1 MWEIDKIK
9 DYVKEN
15 LKVGRYN
22 HTLGVV
28 NTAVELAKIF
38 GEDQKKAEIAAL
50 CHDVAK
56 NMDLEQ
62 LRKIIDE
69 ENITLSIDEENT
81 KEIWHSIAGPIIAKN
96 IFKINDEEI
105 LSAMRWHTT
114 GKENMSNLD
123 KIVYLADLI
132 EPSREFDGIDEIRS
146 ISYKSLD
153 LAMIKALTHTT
164 IYLLNK
170 GYAVDINTIKA
181 RNYLLYKNNTF
192 FCQTCLCNK
201 NKLDN

>member
-181 RNYLLYKNNTF
+181 RNYLLY
-192 FCQTCLCNK
+192 NK

>member
-28 NTAVELAKIF
+28 NTAVELAKVF
-38 GEDQKKAEIAAL
+38 REDQKKAEIAAL

-181 RNYLLYKNNTF
+181 RNYLLY
-192 FCQTCLCNK
+192 NK

>member
-28 NTAVELAKIF
+28 NTAVELAKVF

-114 GKENMSNLD
+114 GRENMSNLD

-181 RNYLLYKNNTF
+181 RNYLLY
-192 FCQTCLCNK
+192 NK

>member
-28 NTAVELAKIF
+28 NTAVELAKVF

-132 EPSREFDGIDEIRS
+132 EP
-146 ISYKSLD
+146 
-153 LAMIKALTHTT
+153 
-164 IYLLNK
+164 
-170 GYAVDINTIKA
+170 
-181 RNYLLYKNNTF
+181 
-192 FCQTCLCNK
+192 
-201 NKLDN
+201 

>member
-28 NTAVELAKIF
+28 NTAVELSKVF

-181 RNYLLYKNNTF
+181 RNYLLY
-192 FCQTCLCNK
+192 NK

>member
-28 NTAVELAKIF
+28 NTAVELAKVF

-181 RNYLLYKNNTF
+181 RNYLLY
-192 FCQTCLCNK
+192 NK

>member
-38 GEDQKKAEIAAL
+38 GKDQKKAEIAAL

-181 RNYLLYKNNTF
+181 RNYLLY
-192 FCQTCLCNK
+192 NK

>member
-50 CHDVAK
+50 CHDV
-56 NMDLEQ
+56 
-62 LRKIIDE
+62 
-69 ENITLSIDEENT
+69 
-81 KEIWHSIAGPIIAKN
+81 AKN

-181 RNYLLYKNNTF
+181 RNYLLY
-192 FCQTCLCNK
+192 NK

>member
-9 DYVKEN
+9 DYIKEN

-28 NTAVELAKIF
+28 NTAVELAKVF

-181 RNYLLYKNNTF
+181 RNYLLY
-192 FCQTCLCNK
+192 NK

>member
-28 NTAVELAKIF
+28 NTAVELAKVF

-56 NMDLEQ
+56 NMDLDQ

-181 RNYLLYKNNTF
+181 RNYLLY
-192 FCQTCLCNK
+192 NK

>member
-1 MWEIDKIK
+1 MLCIRENKMWEIDKIK

-28 NTAVELAKIF
+28 NTAVELAKVF

-181 RNYLLYKNNTF
+181 RNYLLY
-192 FCQTCLCNK
+192 NK

>member
-28 NTAVELAKIF
+28 NTAVELAKVF

-181 RNYLLYKNNTF
+181 RNYLLY
-192 FCQTCLCNK
+192 NK
-201 NKLDN
+201 NRLDN